1 MGTVE
6 PQVASGQIVTNAQ
19 SQEMSDGFQLVID
32 ALKLNSL
39 DTIYGLPGIPI
50 SDLTRRPQ
58 AAGLRAPPSVERRDA
73 STRRAAACAL
83 QPNGEDVRPRSP
95 QELSRP

>member
-19 SQEMSDGFQLVID
+19 SQEMTDGFQLVID

-50 SDLTRRPQ
+50 TDLTRRAQ
-58 AAGLRAPPSVERRDA
+58 AR
-73 STRRAAACAL
+73 ACACC
-83 QPNGEDVRPRSP
+83 RSAM
-95 QELSRP
+95 SRTRAMRRRSRAF